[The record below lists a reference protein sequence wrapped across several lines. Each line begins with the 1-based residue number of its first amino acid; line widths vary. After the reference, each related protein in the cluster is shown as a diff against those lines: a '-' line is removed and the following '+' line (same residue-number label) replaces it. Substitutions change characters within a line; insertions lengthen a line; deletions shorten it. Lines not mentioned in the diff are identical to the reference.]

1 MTLGVLLMAYV
12 AALYLLG
19 MWFLLRSLQG
29 QKTATTSGTEGCFAL
44 KEGQTIVGVGET
56 PESMDFYLGDSVMDE
71 NSYDL

>member
-19 MWFLLRSLQG
+19 MWLLLRSLQA
-29 QKTATTSGTEGCFAL
+29 QQTAATSGTEGRFAL

-56 PESMDFYLGDSVMDE
+56 PEGLDFYLGDSVMDE
-71 NSYDL
+71 NSYDV